1 MQEAASQAMFV
12 MDPANDM
19 PIQPADAH
27 HACRVLVVDDDHLV
41 RGRLAALLSASQYK
55 VEVAGS
61 GEEALR
67 ILDETECQI
76 VLTDWQMPDMDG
88 LALCRKVR
96 LRAQDKYVYVLM
108 LTIRDTQHDMLTGL
122 AAGVDDYLVK
132 GASTEEI
139 VARLEIGRRITHARY
154 SLGASHQ
161 HVGWSDTDP
170 STGAHNLSYLV
181 EHLQR
186 ELARSQRYA
195 HALSVLTCDIDGFDH
210 IKQQFGPP
218 ASDELLRAFV
228 GRTEAC
234 IRKGDWLARTGSDE
248 FMIVLPETAAKGGRR
263 VARKLRRLFVT
274 QPLCTTADPIGFT
287 VRIGVTT
294 VEAKSD
300 PDGARRI
307 EALLRA
313 AGKGNRADRGFDAD
327 QSTADLP
334 AYFDASRA
342 GPGGKNEIN

>member
-1 MQEAASQAMFV
+1 MQEAVSQAMFV

-19 PIQPADAH
+19 PIQPANARH
-27 HACRVLVVDDDHLV
+27 VCRVLVVDDDHLV
-41 RGRLAALLSASQYK
+41 RGRLAAILSASQYK

-154 SLGASHQ
+154 SPGASHQ
-161 HVGWSDTDP
+161 NVGWSDTDP
-170 STGAHNLSYLV
+170 ATGAHNLHYLV

-210 IKQQFGPP
+210 IKQHVALLHVGLRPRDTP
-218 ASDELLRAFV
+218 AS
-228 GRTEAC
+228 GT
-234 IRKGDWLARTGSDE
+234 
-248 FMIVLPETAAKGGRR
+248 
-263 VARKLRRLFVT
+263 
-274 QPLCTTADPIGFT
+274 
-287 VRIGVTT
+287 
-294 VEAKSD
+294 
-300 PDGARRI
+300 
-307 EALLRA
+307 
-313 AGKGNRADRGFDAD
+313 
-327 QSTADLP
+327 
-334 AYFDASRA
+334 SR
-342 GPGGKNEIN
+342 PQDS